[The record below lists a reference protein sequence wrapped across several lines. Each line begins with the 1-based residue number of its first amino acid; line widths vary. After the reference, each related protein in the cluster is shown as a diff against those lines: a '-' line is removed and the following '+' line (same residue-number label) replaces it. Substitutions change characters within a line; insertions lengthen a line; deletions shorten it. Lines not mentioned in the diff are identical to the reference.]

1 MDEVTYILNKEIGKY
16 NDLMCINSGHYF
28 FIFKLED
35 GDIDKLATYFYNGE
49 YIELES
55 SEYDFDSEA
64 HNILLDV
71 NIELEE
77 LNLNSKESSEQLTN
91 PPRYATQSGKQ
102 LIELL
107 RDDLLTKEEY
117 IGFLKGNL
125 YKYVFRY
132 QSKGGLDDLKKAQYY
147 LEELQKIVGDV
158 NE

>member
-1 MDEVTYILNKEIGKY
+1 MDKVSEIFNMEIEKY
-16 NDLMCINSGHYF
+16 NNLFCFNSGHYF
-28 FIFKLED
+28 FIFKFED
-35 GDIDKLATYFYNGE
+35 DDINKVASYHYNDE
-49 YIELES
+49 YVELENYD
-55 SEYDFDSEA
+55 YDFDLEA
-64 HNILLDV
+64 HNILFGV
-71 NIELEE
+71 NNDLIDS
-77 LNLNSKESSEQLTN
+77 NNDKSDSSEQLTN

-147 LEELQKIVGDV
+147 LEELQKIVGDRV
-158 NE
+158 D

>member
-1 MDEVTYILNKEIGKY
+1 MDKVSSAFDNELREYQNL
-16 NDLMCINSGHYF
+16 LCFNSGHYF
-28 FIFKLED
+28 FIFKFED
-35 GDIDKLATYFYNGE
+35 GDIDKVASYYYNGE
-49 YIELES
+49 YVELES
-55 SEYDFDSEA
+55 NEYDFDLEA
-64 HNILLDV
+64 HTILLGV
-71 NIELEE
+71 NNDLIDS
-77 LNLNSKESSEQLTN
+77 NNDKSDSSEQLTN

-147 LEELQKIVGDV
+147 LEELQKIVG
-158 NE
+158 E

>member
-1 MDEVTYILNKEIGKY
+1 MTRIEEVANIILN
-16 NDLMCINSGHYF
+16 YF
-28 FIFKLED
+28 IDEQGVKATIHGED
-35 GDIDKLATYFYNGE
+35 ITITVNEKFAIKFTLDSRDKL
-49 YIELES
+49 LLL
-55 SEYDFDSEA
+55 DFDGMY
-64 HNILLDV
+64 LDRALDIM
-71 NIELEE
+71 NKF
-77 LNLNSKESSEQLTN
+77 NGKHEQLTN

-147 LEELQKIVGDV
+147 LEELQKIVGDRFD
-158 NE
+158 

>member
-1 MDEVTYILNKEIGKY
+1 MNEVITVFNDVLINYPNLTYEEDREYIKLYYNHELIGVYRNIENVLLIDSYDNHFKDIIFKIKEEVNNNLVLY
-16 NDLMCINSGHYF
+16 ND
-28 FIFKLED
+28 
-35 GDIDKLATYFYNGE
+35 
-49 YIELES
+49 
-55 SEYDFDSEA
+55 
-64 HNILLDV
+64 
-71 NIELEE
+71 
-77 LNLNSKESSEQLTN
+77 SSEQLTN

-147 LEELQKIVGDV
+147 LEELQKIVGDRFD
-158 NE
+158 

>member
-1 MDEVTYILNKEIGKY
+1 MNDIEVPINDVLISYPHCTYSIKDTYIKIFYDGTEIGCYKYNGIFLHLVRFKEGYKIIIRNILDEVN
-16 NDLMCINSGHYF
+16 N
-28 FIFKLED
+28 
-35 GDIDKLATYFYNGE
+35 
-49 YIELES
+49 ELIR
-55 SEYDFDSEA
+55 A
-64 HNILLDV
+64 N
-71 NIELEE
+71 N
-77 LNLNSKESSEQLTN
+77 NSEQLTN

-147 LEELQKIVGDV
+147 LEELQKIVGELD
-158 NE
+158 E

>member
-1 MDEVTYILNKEIGKY
+1 MTKIEEVTNAILNCFIGKQGAKATIEGNEVTITVNEKFAIKFY
-16 NDLMCINSGHYF
+16 VHPSGRVEVMSFDELYRERAYDIALKINKG
-28 FIFKLED
+28 
-35 GDIDKLATYFYNGE
+35 
-49 YIELES
+49 
-55 SEYDFDSEA
+55 
-64 HNILLDV
+64 
-71 NIELEE
+71 
-77 LNLNSKESSEQLTN
+77 SEQLTN

>member
-1 MDEVTYILNKEIGKY
+1 MNELINVFDKVLSSYPNLTYHQDRQYIKIYYCDEIIGVYRIIDNDLLIDSYDEHYRKIIHDIIDKVNKDLILNS
-16 NDLMCINSGHYF
+16 DL
-28 FIFKLED
+28 
-35 GDIDKLATYFYNGE
+35 T
-49 YIELES
+49 
-55 SEYDFDSEA
+55 DS
-64 HNILLDV
+64 I
-71 NIELEE
+71 
-77 LNLNSKESSEQLTN
+77 SKEQLTN